1 MNQYI
6 LSQPHCTCLTC
17 TDMREENDYL
27 RAELAARAAI
37 DTEVG
42 FGVLNATETLR
53 QVRKLA
59 SGPARRFD
67 AFRSDVKDLKQ
78 WNSATGHQPRTDE
91 FYRPAFAVRTGEAD
105 RRVERVERR
114 ANQAVADVV
123 LAGKTENGGDG
134 LIHIFEAGYGWAAM
148 ERILDELKRA
158 DVSAE
163 ERQRYV
169 RYAAQKRL
177 GPILGHARAALY
189 RLGWQMLDHP
199 TLTVVGF
206 AGVAS
211 ADLEQVYYADKSL
224 FIAKQQRR
232 DGVILQGVLQ

>member
-1 MNQYI
+1 MTNAI
-6 LSQPHCTCLTC
+6 LHDICSTC
-17 TDMREENDYL
+17 TLKDALIARL
-27 RAELAARAAI
+27 QSELDERAAI

-53 QVRKLA
+53 QVRRLA

-91 FYRPAFAVRTGEAD
+91 FYRPAFAVRTGKED
-105 RRVERVERR
+105 MRIDTTERR
-114 ANQAVADVV
+114 STPVTDDLV

-134 LIHIFEAGYGWAAM
+134 MIHIFEAGFGQAAM
-148 ERILDELKRA
+148 QRILEELKGA
-158 DVSAE
+158 AVLPY

-169 RYAAQKRL
+169 LHACQKRF

-206 AGVAS
+206 ADVPS
-211 ADLEQVYYADKSL
+211 TDLERVYYADKSL
-224 FIAKQQRR
+224 FVAKLARR
-232 DGVILQGVLQ
+232 DGVILQGALT